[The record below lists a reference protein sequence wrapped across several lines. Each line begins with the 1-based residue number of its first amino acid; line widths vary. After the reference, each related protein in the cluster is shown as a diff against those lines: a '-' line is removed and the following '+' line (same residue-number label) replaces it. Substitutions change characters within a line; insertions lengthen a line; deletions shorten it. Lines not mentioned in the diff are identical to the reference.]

1 MLTLSV
7 ASLYPYINH
16 YFWPFLRILALFS
29 SAPIYNEK
37 EISGK
42 LKVGLALILT
52 FLIAPNLPE
61 SDVKIL
67 SISGLWVGIQQV
79 IIGIAMGFI
88 VQFIFVAVR
97 HGGELVG
104 LQMGLSFATFYDHSG
119 GQNMPVIARILNLLV
134 TLLFLYFNGH
144 LLLIDALAAS
154 FDILPVK
161 ERPLEAGGFMALVQ
175 ASGVIFKSGMM
186 LALPVVA
193 LLLCLNLIMGILN
206 RLTPQLSIFVVGF
219 PLSLSIGMFAL
230 SLIMYS
236 LSPFFEALIN
246 SIFESLS
253 VVLISFA

>member
-154 FDILPVK
+154 FD
-161 ERPLEAGGFMALVQ
+161 
-175 ASGVIFKSGMM
+175 
-186 LALPVVA
+186 
-193 LLLCLNLIMGILN
+193 
-206 RLTPQLSIFVVGF
+206 
-219 PLSLSIGMFAL
+219 
-230 SLIMYS
+230 
-236 LSPFFEALIN
+236 
-246 SIFESLS
+246 
-253 VVLISFA
+253 

>member
-52 FLIAPNLPE
+52 FLIASNLPE

-236 LSPFFEALIN
+236 LSPFFESLIN

>member
-1 MLTLSV
+1 MFTLTI

-16 YFWPFLRILALFS
+16 YFWPFLRILAILS
-29 SAPIYNEK
+29 TAPIYNEK
-37 EISGK
+37 EISSK
-42 LKVGLALILT
+42 LKVSFAMMLT
-52 FLIAPNLPE
+52 FLIAPNLPA
-61 SDVKIL
+61 SNVMIL
-67 SISGLWVGIQQV
+67 SIAGLWVGIQQV
-79 IIGIAMGFI
+79 IIGIAMGFM

-97 HGGELVG
+97 HGGEIVG

-144 LLLIDALAAS
+144 LLLIEALSAS
-154 FDILPVK
+154 FDVLPIK
-161 ERPLEAGGFMALVQ
+161 ERPLEAGGFMVLVQ
-175 ASGVIFKSGMM
+175 ASGIIFKSGLM

-193 LLLCLNLIMGILN
+193 LLLCLNLIMGVLN

-219 PLSLSIGMFAL
+219 PLSLSIGMLAL

-236 LSPFFEALIN
+236 LAPFFETLIN

-253 VVLISFA
+253 AVLIGFT

>member
-236 LSPFFEALIN
+236 LLPFFESLIN

>member
-144 LLLIDALAAS
+144 LLLIDALVAS

-186 LALPVVA
+186 LALPVIA

-230 SLIMYS
+230 SLNMYS

-253 VVLISFA
+253 VVLISFS

>member
-61 SDVKIL
+61 SHVKIL

-154 FDILPVK
+154 FDILPIK

-219 PLSLSIGMFAL
+219 PLSLSIGMLAL

-236 LSPFFEALIN
+236 LSPFFESLIN

-253 VVLISFA
+253 VVLMSFA

>member
-219 PLSLSIGMFAL
+219 PLSLSIGMLAL

-236 LSPFFEALIN
+236 LSPFFESLIN

-253 VVLISFA
+253 VVLMSFA

>member
-236 LSPFFEALIN
+236 LSPFFESLIN